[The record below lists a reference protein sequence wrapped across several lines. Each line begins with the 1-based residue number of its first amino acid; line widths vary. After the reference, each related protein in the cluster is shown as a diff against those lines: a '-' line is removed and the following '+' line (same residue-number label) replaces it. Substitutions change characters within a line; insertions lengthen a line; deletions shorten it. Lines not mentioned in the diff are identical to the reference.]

1 MAENISLTE
10 RIQLSP
16 DQLYRELIGLREIIE
31 TRLNAIDKATTIF
44 QDNLTRMPTEVD
56 KQIAHLKELH
66 EEKFRAI
73 QTQFSERDTRV
84 EETAR
89 STKIAVDAALSAA
102 KEAVVAQNLASAAAI
117 AKSEM
122 ATSKQIDGIQALI
135 ASNNKAQDEKI
146 DDIKGRLDRG
156 EGQTQGHD
164 KSAGDSNRGYALIIS
179 IATGLV
185 ALLALAVGAVG
196 LFIANYHKV

>member
-1 MAENISLTE
+1 MAENIALTE

-16 DQLYRELIGLREIIE
+16 EQLYRELIGLREILE
-31 TRLNAIDKATTIF
+31 TRLDAIDKATTIF

-66 EEKFRAI
+66 EQKFLGI

-117 AKSEM
+117 AKSET
-122 ATSKQIDGIQALI
+122 ATSKQIDGIQILI

-156 EGQTQGHD
+156 EGQTQGHE
-164 KSAGDSNRGYALIIS
+164 STVVDSNRNYALIIS
-179 IATGLV
+179 IGGGLI
-185 ALLALAVGAVG
+185 ALLALAIGAIG